1 MSHKIAQH
9 VHVFSVSQDN
19 AADTTRKRFNHNDIT
34 AKRREHRDLLFINL
48 LISYAT
54 RVDSDTDSHTP
65 THRSRP
71 RTR

>member
-19 AADTTRKRFNHNDIT
+19 AADTKERMYIT
-34 AKRREHRDLLFINL
+34 PPNGTNNSINL

-54 RVDSDTDSHTP
+54 RVDSDSYTP
-65 THRSRP
+65 THRSCP

>member
-19 AADTTRKRFNHNDIT
+19 AADTKERMYIITRPN
-34 AKRREHRDLLFINL
+34 RRNNSYSINL

>member
-19 AADTTRKRFNHNDIT
+19 AADTKERMYIT
-34 AKRREHRDLLFINL
+34 ERNNSINL

-54 RVDSDTDSHTP
+54 RVDSDSHTP
-65 THRSRP
+65 TPQPPPHTVTSR
-71 RTR
+71 

>member
-19 AADTTRKRFNHNDIT
+19 AADTKERMYIT
-34 AKRREHRDLLFINL
+34 ERNNSINL

>member
-19 AADTTRKRFNHNDIT
+19 AADTKERMYIT
-34 AKRREHRDLLFINL
+34 ERNNSINL

-54 RVDSDTDSHTP
+54 RVDSDSHTP

>member
-19 AADTTRKRFNHNDIT
+19 AADTTRKRFNHTILQPQ
-34 AKRREHRDLLFINL
+34 AELARFAIINL

-54 RVDSDTDSHTP
+54 RVDSDSHTP
-65 THRSRP
+65 TPQPPPHTVTSR
-71 RTR
+71 